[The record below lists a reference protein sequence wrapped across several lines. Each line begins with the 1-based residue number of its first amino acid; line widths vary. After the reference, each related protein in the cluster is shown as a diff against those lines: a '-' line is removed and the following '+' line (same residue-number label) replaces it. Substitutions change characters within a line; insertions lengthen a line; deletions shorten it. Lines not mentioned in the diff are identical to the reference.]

1 MLRRSVSK
9 HIFRRGPDDS
19 SYHTKYYDLRN
30 VSVVI
35 IGKVSHVRLLQVL
48 QTKVESSILAK
59 RTQYRGKGVTR
70 LAFTNIGLG

>member
-59 RTQYRGKGVTR
+59 RKPDSIPWERCYPIS
-70 LAFTNIGLG
+70 LH